1 MDKLKE
7 VKKGEIIAEGKTK
20 RVSECIGDE
29 LPHIYLFAVDIQFKS
44 DITAGDGEKCD
55 IIVGKAEIDC
65 QTNDNFFRLLNKMG
79 ISTHYMGKLNDTEF
93 LARRLKYKFPL
104 EVVTRRVAYGS
115 ILDRTNFAK
124 GHHFKDLYT
133 EFFYKDDSLHDPR
146 LDDQFIK
153 VKDKAGYFGIMRNIN
168 EAAFV
173 RVEDVLR
180 KLGYQLIDWK
190 LEYGIVPSIENA
202 LQKYCYHDRKLKY
215 DPADSIIIID
225 EITAGNIRVWPIKA
239 KSLDLSADN
248 LLDQLDPAGMLDK
261 ELFRQ
266 GKDLG
271 TVKSSFEALMEL
283 TNQFH
288 KFY

>member
-1 MDKLKE
+1 MEELKE
-7 VKKGEIIAEGKTK
+7 VKKGKIVAEGKTK
-20 RVSECIGDE
+20 KVFKCIGNE
-29 LPHIYLFAVDIQFKS
+29 LPHLNILAVAIQFKP
-44 DITAGDGEKCD
+44 DITAGDGAKRET
-55 IIVGKAEIDC
+55 IEGKAEIDC
-65 QTNDNFFRLLNKMG
+65 RTNDNFFRLLNECGVKG
-79 ISTHYMGKLNDTEF
+79 SIPTHYMCKLNDTEF
-93 LARRLKYKFPL
+93 LARKLKYKFPL

-133 EFFYKDDSLHDPR
+133 EFFYKDDFLHDPR

-153 VKDKAGYFGIMRNIN
+153 VKDKEGYFSIMRNIN
-168 EAAFV
+168 EYAFIK
-173 RVEDVLR
+173 VEDTLQ

-190 LEYGIVPSIENA
+190 LEYGIAFDVKSAITGIA
-202 LQKYCYHDRKLKY
+202 SS
-215 DPADSIIIID
+215 ADSIIIID

-239 KSLDLSADN
+239 KNLDVSADN
-248 LLDQLDPAGMLDK
+248 LLDQLDPDGMLDK

-266 GKDLG
+266 GKDLK